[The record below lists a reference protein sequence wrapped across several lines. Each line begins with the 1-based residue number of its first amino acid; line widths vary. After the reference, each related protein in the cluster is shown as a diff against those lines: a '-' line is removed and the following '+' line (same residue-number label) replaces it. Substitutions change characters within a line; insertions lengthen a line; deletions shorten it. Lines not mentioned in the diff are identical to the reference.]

1 MTTAILI
8 GAPLFVII
16 STLYW
21 VMSFGQQ
28 QAEFNA
34 EYWKTFGVKV

>member
-1 MTTAILI
+1 MTTAVLI

-16 STLYW
+16 ATLYW
-21 VMSFGQQ
+21 VMSLGKM

-34 EYWKTFGVKV
+34 EHWKTFGVKV